1 MNNREIIFMLIS
13 GFYINT
19 FVFLIFFYCFSL
31 NIELLY
37 KIIQNKFTTT
47 IIERSEIKLLFITK
61 DESLLKC
68 LN

>member
-13 GFYINT
+13 GFYINP